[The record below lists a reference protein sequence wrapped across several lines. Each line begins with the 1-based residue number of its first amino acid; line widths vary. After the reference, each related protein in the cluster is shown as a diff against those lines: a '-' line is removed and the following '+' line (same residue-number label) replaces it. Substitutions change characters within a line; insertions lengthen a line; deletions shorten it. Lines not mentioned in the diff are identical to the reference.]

1 MSQLCSV
8 CAIGREIRDHVRK
21 DLQLGLAPYR
31 SLDRFDVV
39 ADAFDIVRVGV
50 HFCSDHLGH
59 GGQNCEQVHG
69 DFLDTWTNSRSS
81 NVFTRDGLKKKG

>member
-1 MSQLCSV
+1 MSQLCLV

-59 GGQNCEQVHG
+59 GGQNCEHVHG